1 MRGAL
6 PKDYDL
12 LIRRIS
18 IHGLYMQNLE
28 LTAFISIVLLMIVAY
43 LGISIGLWPL
53 DSFLS
58 YIPQILLTGIIGL
71 FIWGFRK
78 RIKSLL
84 KTENRIHYHRKK
96 QNKIDGR
103 SDR

>member
-18 IHGLYMQNLE
+18 IHDLYMQGLE

-84 KTENRIHYHRKK
+84 KTEKSNTLSQKK
-96 QNKIDGR
+96 TE
-103 SDR
+103 

>member
-1 MRGAL
+1 
-6 PKDYDL
+6 
-12 LIRRIS
+12 
-18 IHGLYMQNLE
+18 MQGLE

-84 KTENRIHYHRKK
+84 KTEKSNTLSQKK
-96 QNKIDGR
+96 TE
-103 SDR
+103 